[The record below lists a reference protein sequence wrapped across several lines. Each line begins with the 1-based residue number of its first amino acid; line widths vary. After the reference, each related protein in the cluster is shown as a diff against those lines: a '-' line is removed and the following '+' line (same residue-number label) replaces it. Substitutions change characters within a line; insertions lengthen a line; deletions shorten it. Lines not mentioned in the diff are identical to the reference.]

1 MGTISMWEKI
11 ETLHSELLENSDKM
25 SEEDL
30 YNLRASLEDMLN
42 TAENKLTEKRGYQL
56 KK

>member
-1 MGTISMWEKI
+1 MWEKI